1 MRHILFYLLTLLPL
15 STFATNVETS
25 RTWYLAGDAMDIS
38 VTDDDA
44 IIAYAELCDQQGLA
58 AGVAVCLHEGH
69 GTGVLELPSH
79 LHSGYYVL
87 SVYTRHNTQ
96 VSQKLIA
103 VVNPLRKSKD
113 DDIQWLQN
121 DSLSYPSIAEGDGFS
136 LANLVSKKSADV
148 REIEGHIIKARVKNS
163 HEGQTFS
170 GSQIRPFLSIIG
182 QQIHYFEGQM
192 VNDSLAIFYT
202 FGIQGKQPLV
212 LSAMSFTGESLP
224 IEMITPFAT
233 LLPKQLP
240 HLVFHYVRGEVEA
253 RSLDM
258 QRHQIAIAPAK
269 RELQLGV
276 IADDAAEDGVPM
288 DYSDVVLG
296 TKPDLTYNL
305 DEYRQF
311 LTIREVLLEY
321 VSCVTKRKING
332 VQQLIVR
339 KEQAL
344 YDNTLP
350 TLVLIDGMPVFD
362 VERLLNYDARRIHH
376 INIYTEQYNFGNT
389 IYNGILSFISRSGRL
404 TNYPTEP
411 NVQYLVYVFP

>member
-25 RTWYLAGDAMDIS
+25 RTWYLAGEAMDIS

-148 REIEGHIIKARVKNS
+148 REKEGHIIKARVKNS
-163 HEGQTFS
+163 REGQTS
-170 GSQIRPFLSIIG
+170 SVS
-182 QQIHYFEGQM
+182 
-192 VNDSLAIFYT
+192 
-202 FGIQGKQPLV
+202 
-212 LSAMSFTGESLP
+212 SASRY
-224 IEMITPFAT
+224 I
-233 LLPKQLP
+233 
-240 HLVFHYVRGEVEA
+240 
-253 RSLDM
+253 
-258 QRHQIAIAPAK
+258 
-269 RELQLGV
+269 
-276 IADDAAEDGVPM
+276 
-288 DYSDVVLG
+288 
-296 TKPDLTYNL
+296 
-305 DEYRQF
+305 
-311 LTIREVLLEY
+311 
-321 VSCVTKRKING
+321 
-332 VQQLIVR
+332 
-339 KEQAL
+339 
-344 YDNTLP
+344 
-350 TLVLIDGMPVFD
+350 
-362 VERLLNYDARRIHH
+362 
-376 INIYTEQYNFGNT
+376 
-389 IYNGILSFISRSGRL
+389 ISRDKWLMTPWPSSTPSASKASSR
-404 TNYPTEP
+404 
-411 NVQYLVYVFP
+411 